1 MEGEAVWSLL
11 YDGGKMESKELI
23 NYKWQEGIYNLNYM
37 LNLVK
42 NKNITEEDFFN
53 ITRLN
58 FNGVI
63 KLIKKNK

>member
-1 MEGEAVWSLL
+1 MKGETAWSLL
-11 YDGGKMESKELI
+11 YNGGKMESKELI

>member
-1 MEGEAVWSLL
+1 MKGETAWSLL

-42 NKNITEEDFFN
+42 NKNITEEDFFD